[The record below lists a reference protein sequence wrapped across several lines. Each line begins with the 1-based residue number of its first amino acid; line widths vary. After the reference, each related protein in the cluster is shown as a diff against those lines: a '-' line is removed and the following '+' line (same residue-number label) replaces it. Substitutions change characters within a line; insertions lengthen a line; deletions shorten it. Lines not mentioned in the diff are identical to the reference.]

1 MPPFWANPAGFPLNA
16 GSVSPIPPQGTGP
29 RVCIVMTSKRKKA
42 DGPRARAAK
51 KSRSVPP
58 PAPACI
64 DLGTHCTLQ
73 DVSGLRRSCLDALDG
88 KLPPVIDGSRVERID
103 TAALQVLVGF
113 AIDCME
119 RSIVFNWA
127 GRSPALV
134 HGIRLLG
141 IEALL
146 ESPGLPAMPM
156 GGPA

>member
-1 MPPFWANPAGFPLNA
+1 
-16 GSVSPIPPQGTGP
+16 
-29 RVCIVMTSKRKKA
+29 MTNKRKKA
-42 DGPRARAAK
+42 TGPRARAPK
-51 KSRSVPP
+51 K
-58 PAPACI
+58 APAAASAPTCI

-73 DVSGLRRSCLDALDG
+73 DVAGLRRTCLDALDG

-146 ESPGLPAMPM
+146 ESPGLPAMPL
-156 GGPA
+156 GGSA